1 MRNNMIH
8 KYIFIKIWILAAII
22 FVGAGNYN
30 VSKAGECQ
38 LNAGAYISHS
48 RAAIEE
54 LWSNVY
60 KGKWGYAKTMA
71 QQGKLRKIGSSWRIK
86 ALEVDDTYVKFS
98 VKNAPGKEIWT
109 LKMFTK
115 QCN

>member
-1 MRNNMIH
+1 MMNRYFFHTICLLAT
-8 KYIFIKIWILAAII
+8 IILVV
-22 FVGAGNYN
+22 VGTHNLA
-30 VSKAGECQ
+30 KAGECQ
-38 LNAGAYISHS
+38 LNAGAYIAHS
-48 RAAIEE
+48 RVAIEE

-60 KGKWGYAKTMA
+60 KGNWGHARTMA
-71 QQGKLRKIGSSWRIK
+71 QQGKLRKIGSAWRIQ

-109 LKMFTK
+109 LKMFTT